1 MAGGGGADHRADV
14 STIRVLHDYRSEDDR
29 SIQDGPMRGRVLRCP
44 GRVCFEVGSSRLCSY
59 FRIVFC
65 WARGESDRSL
75 VGSALANNRCHRGE
89 LVWSMSDSSE
99 KRTHRPD
106 CLLICFTVRAS
117 KLSRKT
123 REDLSVLFIL
133 TQIG

>member
-75 VGSALANNRCHRGE
+75 VGSALANNRCHRGDLASWSVSARW
-89 LVWSMSDSSE
+89 LVSSLNHVS
-99 KRTHRPD
+99 RTLGVGATS
-106 CLLICFTVRAS
+106 LLANHLLQSTSLEHV
-117 KLSRKT
+117 
-123 REDLSVLFIL
+123 
-133 TQIG
+133 